1 MNTVLTLGELAIRA
15 YKNPCD
21 ISKISVF
28 GIGHPFCYYM
38 QFLNVFN
45 QDVNISKC
53 QCNIFETCKA
63 PSGRCSLFPS
73 ENYHILC
80 DRPLCDICKHFREYY
95 FLCFKLL
102 FEEEPLKF
110 EKHLKFNKYKFNI
123 YLKQVIKYK
132 HCIHNEEF
140 QNHEQGE
147 RFPEFFMLFYESNV
161 SLKKEQK
168 EKIYELAKMQISKEE
183 PNEEQKIEEIFKNLK
198 AAYEIIVSNSIKY
211 EKIFLRN
218 EDLILLNDTLTNSSN
233 WQLRQLQQ
241 YHVDEEGKKIWKMD
255 TRIIKYYLN
264 ILNDMFNERK
274 ISHIEYREK
283 FIRIWAFEEGNEI
296 LLDILFLEQ

>member
-1 MNTVLTLGELAIRA
+1 
-15 YKNPCD
+15 
-21 ISKISVF
+21 
-28 GIGHPFCYYM
+28 
-38 QFLNVFN
+38 
-45 QDVNISKC
+45 
-53 QCNIFETCKA
+53 
-63 PSGRCSLFPS
+63 
-73 ENYHILC
+73 
-80 DRPLCDICKHFREYY
+80 
-95 FLCFKLL
+95 
-102 FEEEPLKF
+102 
-110 EKHLKFNKYKFNI
+110 
-123 YLKQVIKYK
+123 
-132 HCIHNEEF
+132 
-140 QNHEQGE
+140 
-147 RFPEFFMLFYESNV
+147 MLFYESNV

-283 FIRIWAFEEGNEI
+283 FIHIWAFEEGNEI

>member
-21 ISKISVF
+21 RSKISVF

-63 PSGRCSLFPS
+63 SSGRCSLFPS

-80 DRPLCDICKHFREYY
+80 DRPLCDICKLFREYY

-110 EKHLKFNKYKFNI
+110 EKHLKEIAKFNKYKFNI
-123 YLKQVIKYK
+123 YLKQVINIVFIMKNFK
-132 HCIHNEEF
+132 IMNKVNNF
-140 QNHEQGE
+140 QNSLCY
-147 RFPEFFMLFYESNV
+147 FTKVMLV
-161 SLKKEQK
+161 
-168 EKIYELAKMQISKEE
+168 
-183 PNEEQKIEEIFKNLK
+183 
-198 AAYEIIVSNSIKY
+198 
-211 EKIFLRN
+211 
-218 EDLILLNDTLTNSSN
+218 
-233 WQLRQLQQ
+233 
-241 YHVDEEGKKIWKMD
+241 
-255 TRIIKYYLN
+255 
-264 ILNDMFNERK
+264 
-274 ISHIEYREK
+274 
-283 FIRIWAFEEGNEI
+283 
-296 LLDILFLEQ
+296 